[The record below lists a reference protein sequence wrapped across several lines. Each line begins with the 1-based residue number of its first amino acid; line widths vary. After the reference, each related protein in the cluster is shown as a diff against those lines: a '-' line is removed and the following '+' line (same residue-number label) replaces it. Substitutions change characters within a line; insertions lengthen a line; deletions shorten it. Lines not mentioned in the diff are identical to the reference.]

1 MEHDMK
7 RKGLFGP
14 IPAAIV
20 AVLFLTACLAQSAW
34 AQKKRVYRW
43 VDEEGNVHYSETLP
57 PNWEGETHDELGH
70 DGVVKDEDV
79 SHEPPPVK
87 KVVNPDAEKP
97 ELPRDKSGL
106 KRPTP
111 MYTDAEKQQ
120 RMDRLLMLRYKSED
134 EMIEEMEIEVNQ
146 LQYDERLLTATR
158 TSLETSLKASIQLAG
173 HRQRAGLEVQ
183 QDTLSSIKRI
193 RARLKENQQSLQGLK
208 RREEDT
214 RAQFNQNIERY
225 RELVEMYSEEDS

>member
-1 MEHDMK
+1 
-7 RKGLFGP
+7 
-14 IPAAIV
+14 
-20 AVLFLTACLAQSAW
+20 
-34 AQKKRVYRW
+34 
-43 VDEEGNVHYSETLP
+43 
-57 PNWEGETHDELGH
+57 
-70 DGVVKDEDV
+70 
-79 SHEPPPVK
+79 
-87 KVVNPDAEKP
+87 
-97 ELPRDKSGL
+97 
-106 KRPTP
+106 